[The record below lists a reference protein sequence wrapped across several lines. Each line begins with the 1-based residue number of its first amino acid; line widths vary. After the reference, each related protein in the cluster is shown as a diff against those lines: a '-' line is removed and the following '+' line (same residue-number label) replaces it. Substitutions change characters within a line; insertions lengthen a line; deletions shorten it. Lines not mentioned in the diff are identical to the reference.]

1 MHVSRVWVRR
11 TALVLGVAAV
21 GLNGTA
27 CASLNTSKERG
38 AVIGAATGAVAGGLI
53 GRSNGSTSRGA
64 IIGAAVG
71 GEAAAVIGHQMDQ
84 RAKQLEQNIP
94 GARVERVGEGILVT
108 FESGLLFDFDS
119 DVLREPAR
127 ANLRELAA
135 NFSKYP
141 DTDLLVVGHT
151 DEQGEDAYN
160 QRLSERRAASAAAYL
175 TSEGVPRARI
185 RTAGRGEAEPVA
197 ENASETGRQANR
209 RVEVAIYASEAAK
222 AAAKREAGA
231 GI

>member
-1 MHVSRVWVRR
+1 MQLAQVWMRR
-11 TALVLGVAAV
+11 TALVVCATSLV
-21 GLNGTA
+21 GGATG
-27 CASLNTSKERG
+27 CATLESSKGRG
-38 AVIGAATGAVAGGLI
+38 AAIGAATGAVTGGLI

-71 GEAAAVIGHQMDQ
+71 GAAGAIIGHQMDQ
-84 RAKQLEQNIP
+84 RAKTLEQNIA

-108 FESGLLFDFDS
+108 FDSGLLFDFNS

-135 NFSKYP
+135 SFTRYP
-141 DTDLLVVGHT
+141 DTDLMIVGHT
-151 DEQGEDAYN
+151 DAQGEDAYN
-160 QRLSERRAASAAAYL
+160 LKLSDRRAEAATTYL
-175 TSEGVPRARI
+175 TAQGVPRARI

-197 ENASETGRQANR
+197 ENASEAGRQANR

-222 AAAKREAGA
+222 AAARKEAG
-231 GI
+231 I